1 MVRNCDL
8 EPHRT
13 DLGLADLFR
22 GLCYAMVIMT
32 LRKAVREHYNIPGSD
47 GEDFC
52 IGWCCIPVREG
63 NKGW

>member
-1 MVRNCDL
+1 
-8 EPHRT
+8 
-13 DLGLADLFR
+13 
-22 GLCYAMVIMT
+22 MVIMT